1 MGNTGMG
8 LIRLSSINCTTINCI
23 SNVDHVCE
31 HLVTAFLT
39 LSFVSLQPEQ
49 N

>member
-8 LIRLSSINCTTINCI
+8 LIRLSSINCI

-31 HLVTAFLT
+31 HLVLTFLT